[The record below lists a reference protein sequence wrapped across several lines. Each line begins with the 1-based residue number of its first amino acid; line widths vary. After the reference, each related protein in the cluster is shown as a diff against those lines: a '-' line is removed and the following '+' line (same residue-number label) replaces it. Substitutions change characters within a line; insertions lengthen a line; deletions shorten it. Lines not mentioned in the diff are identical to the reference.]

1 MEIKNIFKKD
11 ITRNINGIIKVE
23 DRETKEVA
31 QELSEYV
38 LTDELEK
45 QYEQFFESYYDS
57 YGGRTQDVGV
67 WVSGFF
73 GSGKSQLVKNL
84 GYILENKELGEKFSS
99 ERFIEKVED
108 SFLEANIKNTVRQID
123 TNVLMFDIKSQEDQL
138 HRGTSERGTAITEIV
153 FRKFNEQQGYSR
165 TPWIALLERE
175 LEEREKLEEFESAI
189 SQFAD
194 SEWKK
199 QRNNTL
205 SVSGNIKKALVEIGV
220 EETREDATDTIEGFK
235 NDRNL
240 TPEKLAEI
248 IAEDVE
254 TSDTDRFVLIMD
266 EIGQYVGDDD
276 QKLLELQSIVENF
289 GEKGNGDL
297 WVIVTAQSKLSSI
310 IDGVKRKEDIFKK
323 ISDRFETKITLSS
336 TNIDKVVRERILDKT
351 VEAQKE
357 LEGIYG
363 EKSGSL
369 KKNLR
374 LESDRHLD
382 NLDEESF
389 STTYPFL
396 PYQLDLIP
404 HILSNLRSSGG
415 IDTTAQQITGRERN
429 MIKII
434 QNSIQENVLEDEI
447 GSTITLDII
456 FDQIKTD
463 LPDEVVRRIEDVQL
477 ENNTEMGKRILKT
490 LYLLQQLK
498 WVPSTKE
505 NITIALMPHFDQ
517 SKRELQNEIKQVL
530 DVLQSGRYIEEQTG
544 EYRYLTPTE
553 IDIVEQ
559 LQSIKVRSGDIRRE
573 TKQYVKQVMDLAQ
586 ISHKGSVFKFDLN
599 ADGENLKSGGN
610 TSEITLEVITP
621 TEQSFSEKDLTDYEE
636 VSIAQDNKIYWI
648 SENREDLIDL
658 VKEYL
663 RLNKLLSEK
672 NRNEDLSKA
681 AKEAIRRKK
690 EQQNEKHQ
698 EIMDVLREAF
708 LDGKFLY
715 QGERSDVVGQKPE
728 KAFQNYM
735 DDIIEEIYPKY
746 DVGQAKVSNS
756 NIKSVLKDG
765 DLPEVCNKLELV
777 DQKGKINPNSVPVR
791 ELLDY
796 IERNNRKRLTGSDIL
811 EHFQMTP
818 YGWDNNVIQLLVAAA
833 LRANLVQIRYQ
844 EQDYLDYTDENLRN
858 IVPNSRKFK
867 KCEIKD
873 LKDIDQETLHHAKEA
888 IDDIW
893 DQRVSQTLPKVIG
906 ALDERREEMYSQ
918 LKETERAADHIDLP
932 IKEELKEIRRTLDDT
947 LDEKQSTDLIKAI
960 VDNKEEV
967 SEANET
973 LEKYY
978 RFSEDSDK
986 YSAFKN
992 MLKFAD
998 DVLPQIKEELED
1010 NNELDQLVRSKDIV
1024 DHWDTA
1030 VEDFSKATEVFSKV
1044 YSRQHIAVSEEYKEK
1059 IEDLKQK
1066 SSFQELDDDQ
1076 QEDVLSDLQV
1086 HICDGEIGN
1095 PKENFKCPDCRRNLK
1110 DLEHDL
1116 ALSDNR
1122 YNGAVQQAID
1132 ESREEEGEEEGQNEI
1147 ESINLVQHTR
1157 RIDNQEQLDEFIMD
1171 IREELKQKLENGK
1184 SIEIR

>member
-1 MEIKNIFKKD
+1 
-11 ITRNINGIIKVE
+11 
-23 DRETKEVA
+23 
-31 QELSEYV
+31 
-38 LTDELEK
+38 
-45 QYEQFFESYYDS
+45 
-57 YGGRTQDVGV
+57 
-67 WVSGFF
+67 
-73 GSGKSQLVKNL
+73 
-84 GYILENKELGEKFSS
+84 
-99 ERFIEKVED
+99 
-108 SFLEANIKNTVRQID
+108 
-123 TNVLMFDIKSQEDQL
+123 
-138 HRGTSERGTAITEIV
+138 
-153 FRKFNEQQGYSR
+153 
-165 TPWIALLERE
+165 
-175 LEEREKLEEFESAI
+175 
-189 SQFAD
+189 
-194 SEWKK
+194 
-199 QRNNTL
+199 
-205 SVSGNIKKALVEIGV
+205 
-220 EETREDATDTIEGFK
+220 
-235 NDRNL
+235 
-240 TPEKLAEI
+240 
-248 IAEDVE
+248 
-254 TSDTDRFVLIMD
+254 
-266 EIGQYVGDDD
+266 
-276 QKLLELQSIVENF
+276 
-289 GEKGNGDL
+289 
-297 WVIVTAQSKLSSI
+297 
-310 IDGVKRKEDIFKK
+310 
-323 ISDRFETKITLSS
+323 
-336 TNIDKVVRERILDKT
+336 
-351 VEAQKE
+351 
-357 LEGIYG
+357 
-363 EKSGSL
+363 
-369 KKNLR
+369 
-374 LESDRHLD
+374 
-382 NLDEESF
+382 
-389 STTYPFL
+389 
-396 PYQLDLIP
+396 
-404 HILSNLRSSGG
+404 
-415 IDTTAQQITGRERN
+415 
-429 MIKII
+429 
-434 QNSIQENVLEDEI
+434 
-447 GSTITLDII
+447 
-456 FDQIKTD
+456 
-463 LPDEVVRRIEDVQL
+463 
-477 ENNTEMGKRILKT
+477 
-490 LYLLQQLK
+490 
-498 WVPSTKE
+498 
-505 NITIALMPHFDQ
+505 
-517 SKRELQNEIKQVL
+517 
-530 DVLQSGRYIEEQTG
+530 
-544 EYRYLTPTE
+544 
-553 IDIVEQ
+553 
-559 LQSIKVRSGDIRRE
+559 
-573 TKQYVKQVMDLAQ
+573 
-586 ISHKGSVFKFDLN
+586 
-599 ADGENLKSGGN
+599 
-610 TSEITLEVITP
+610 
-621 TEQSFSEKDLTDYEE
+621 
-636 VSIAQDNKIYWI
+636 
-648 SENREDLIDL
+648 
-658 VKEYL
+658 
-663 RLNKLLSEK
+663 
-672 NRNEDLSKA
+672 
-681 AKEAIRRKK
+681 
-690 EQQNEKHQ
+690 
-698 EIMDVLREAF
+698 
-708 LDGKFLY
+708 
-715 QGERSDVVGQKPE
+715 
-728 KAFQNYM
+728 
-735 DDIIEEIYPKY
+735 
-746 DVGQAKVSNS
+746 
-756 NIKSVLKDG
+756 
-765 DLPEVCNKLELV
+765 
-777 DQKGKINPNSVPVR
+777 
-791 ELLDY
+791 
-796 IERNNRKRLTGSDIL
+796 
-811 EHFQMTP
+811 MTP